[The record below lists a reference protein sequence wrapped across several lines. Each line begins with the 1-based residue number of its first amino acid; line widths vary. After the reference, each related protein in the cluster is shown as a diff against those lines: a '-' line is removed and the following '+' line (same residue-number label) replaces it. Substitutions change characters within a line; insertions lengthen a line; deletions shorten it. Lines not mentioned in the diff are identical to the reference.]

1 MRVCIDCECLLLAE
15 SLRLFL
21 GSSVTTRK
29 DCDFIVSDRP
39 SKGNKPVFVIEDNSP
54 YLRVPFNKETL
65 LNTLGEFYSAMQIG
79 GKIQPSEL
87 TSLERRIGDLV
98 DKFKSDII
106 KIIKDE
112 YEK

>member
-21 GSSVTTRK
+21 GSKATARK
-29 DCDFIVSDRP
+29 DCDFIVSDRATK
-39 SKGNKPVFVIEDNSP
+39 SSKPVFVIGENSP
-54 YLRVPFNKETL
+54 YLRVPFSKETL
-65 LNTLGEFYSAMQIG
+65 LNTLGEFYSAMQIT
-79 GKIQPSEL
+79 GKIQSSEL
-87 TSLERRIGDLV
+87 TSLEKRIGDLV
-98 DKFKSDII
+98 DKFKFDLI

>member
-1 MRVCIDCECLLLAE
+1 MAE

-21 GSSVTTRK
+21 GSNATTKK
-29 DCDFIVSDRP
+29 DCDFIVSDRVLQ
-39 SKGNKPVFVIEDNSP
+39 SSKPVFIISDDSP
-54 YLRVPFNKETL
+54 YVSEPFSKDVL

-98 DKFKSDII
+98 DKFKSDLI